1 MPFTE
6 SDRVRHRGRRRRL
19 PRSLSTCWVTK
30 KVRYPDS
37 EAALEVLHSSAAAR
51 GMWGE
56 GHRRQERRWYECLSC
71 RGVHIT
77 SQTVD
82 AWIQHVGEAG

>member
-1 MPFTE
+1 MSKTV
-6 SDRVRHRGRRRRL
+6 SDQVPRRRRL
-19 PRSLSTCWVTK
+19 PRSLPICWATK

-56 GHRRQERRWYECLSC
+56 DHRRQERRWYECLSC
-71 RGVHIT
+71 HGVHIT
-77 SQTVD
+77 SQTVE